1 MRGRVS
7 ARVHLDLSHPSS
19 SKKLPTRFV
28 DLHPRPPCLT
38 IEGVT
43 PEAERVIAIVG
54 TRHAGIG
61 TIEGTRAL
69 ARACVARGAV
79 VASGG
84 ALGLDG
90 AAHEG
95 ALDAGGI
102 TWAILPGGWEHPS
115 PATHKPLFRRILECG
130 GTLVWGAPPNTQ
142 AGVNMRPYFDRNA
155 ILAGIADAVI
165 IVQCPVGRS
174 GTKNTAMYARERG
187 KPIWMVPP
195 TPWLDGKGA
204 LQEVELGAQWL
215 YDLDDVF
222 RSLEEPPAA
231 AGPRTDPG
239 EQLLLDLLGSGP
251 QHTDELVKRSGLT
264 APAVSRALLTLS
276 LDSVVVDGPDGR
288 YRRCR

>member
-7 ARVHLDLSHPSS
+7 PRVHLDLSDSAS
-19 SKKLPTRFV
+19 AKQLPTRFA
-28 DLHPRPPCLT
+28 DLRPRPPCLT
-38 IEGVT
+38 IDGAD

-54 TRHAGIG
+54 TRQAGIG
-61 TIEGTRAL
+61 TIAGTRAL
-69 ARACVARGAV
+69 AAACVARGAV

-84 ALGLDG
+84 ALGLDR

-102 TWAILPGGWEHPS
+102 TWAILPGGYEHPS
-115 PATHKPLFRRILECG
+115 PPTHKPLFRRIIECG
-130 GTLVWGAPPNTQ
+130 GTLVWGALPDTKPSQNP
-142 AGVNMRPYFDRNA
+142 APYYERNG
-155 ILAGIADAVI
+155 ILAAIADAVI
-165 IVQCPVGRS
+165 ITQCPVAKT
-174 GTKNTAMYARERG
+174 GTKNTAAWARDFG
-187 KPIWMVPP
+187 KPVWMVPP
-195 TPWLDGKGA
+195 APWLDGKGA

-215 YDLDDVF
+215 YDLEDVF

-231 AGPRTDPG
+231 PAPRTDPG
-239 EQLLLDLLGSGP
+239 EQLLLDLLGSEP
-251 QHTDELVKRSGLT
+251 QHPDELVKRSGLP